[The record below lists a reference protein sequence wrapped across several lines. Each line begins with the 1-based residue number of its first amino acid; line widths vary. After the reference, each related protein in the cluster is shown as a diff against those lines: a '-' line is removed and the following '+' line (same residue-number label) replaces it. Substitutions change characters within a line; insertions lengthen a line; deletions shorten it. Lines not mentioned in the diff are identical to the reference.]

1 MLLLTQ
7 LGNKLCKHWLLL
19 FKELSW
25 NVYCCIL
32 IISCILGL
40 GVDGIIIFFF
50 EKLNVNTGSS
60 KEELV
65 VLVMS
70 RCWIL
75 SNASVSSFMNVW
87 ILSLTC
93 WCFTFYTDTL
103 MVTLIDF
110 PMLDQFSIP
119 LHTWVKSNLIIVYNY
134 FIHCWVQFSNILLRF
149 LHLYLWKKYFSVVC
163 FIV

>member
-1 MLLLTQ
+1 MYTA
-7 LGNKLCKHWLLL
+7 GFWL
-19 FKELSW
+19 
-25 NVYCCIL
+25 
-32 IISCILGL
+32 SCGMLGL
-40 GVDGIIIFFF
+40 GVDAITIFFF

-60 KEELV
+60 EEELV

-75 SNASVSSFMNVW
+75 SNASVSSFMIVW

-93 WCFTFYTDTL
+93 WCFTFYIGTL

-110 PMLDQFSIP
+110 PMLDQSSIP

-134 FIHCWVQFSNILLRF
+134 FIHCWIQFSNILLRF
-149 LHLYLWKKYFSVVC
+149 LYLYLLKKIFFCSIS
-163 FIV
+163 FL